1 MTKKRARKICRI
13 YAGLSRGL
21 YKLIEY
27 ADGST
32 GVIEIGVGV
41 VECWSKQYLER
52 VIIPLTTSGAGLV
65 CIMAEGIKQDT
76 EALAWQ
82 GEYMGEA
89 FSFAPFEVVEI
100 PTGKAVF
107 LAYANEN
114 RSIAMVEKGGTTLN
128 LPTKYLSKLK
138 N

>member
-13 YAGLSRGL
+13 YAGVSRGL

-32 GVIEIGVGV
+32 GVVEVGVGV
-41 VECWSKQYLER
+41 VEYWSKQYLER
-52 VIIPLTTSGAGLV
+52 VIIPLTRSLDGFAG
-65 CIMAEGIKQDT
+65 IHIEGIRQDT

-107 LAYANEN
+107 LAYATES
-114 RSIAMVEKGGTTLN
+114 RLTSMVEKGGETLT